1 MGQHKSIGNR
11 KRKDSEIKSKEH
23 GYECPIFPV
32 PKLTLKDMTKFKN
45 QLYKAITTDEIFM
58 VYNGRRYSQ
67 EYAKF
72 VVKVIEKKG
81 W

>member
-11 KRKDSEIKSKEH
+11 KRKDSEIKSEQY
-23 GYECPIFPV
+23 GYNCPIFPV

-45 QLYKAITTDEIFM
+45 HLYKAITTDEIFM
-58 VYNGRRYSQ
+58 VYKGRKYSK